1 MKKKHKFFSNLAVNL
16 ANNHLGKTST
26 NPSVGCII
34 VKDYSVVSSGVTSI
48 SGRPHAE
55 FNALN
60 KKMNFKGSDMYV
72 SLEPCVHYGLTPPCT
87 KIIKSKKIKNVY
99 YNFDDPDLRTYRKSK
114 EDLKKKGINLKKVT
128 LTHNNFYK
136 SYYLNKFK
144 KLPFLDAKIA
154 ISKDFNTINTKNK
167 RITNERSETVTHY
180 IRSKYDAIIST
191 SKTINR
197 DDALLNCRINGL
209 DNFKPDL
216 LIIDR
221 FLKLKKKLK
230 FLDLTKKR
238 KTYIF
243 TLSNNEKKIAYF
255 KSKNCKVININR
267 LQTKNDFL
275 KLFDIIFKL
284 GKRRILVEAGLIF
297 LKRLLELK
305 IINEVFIF
313 KSNIK
318 LAYNGYNNISPS
330 FLKKFKLKKSE
341 RVNLLNDKLY
351 KIKV

>member
-154 ISKDFNTINTKNK
+154 ISKDF
-167 RITNERSETVTHY
+167 
-180 IRSKYDAIIST
+180 
-191 SKTINR
+191 
-197 DDALLNCRINGL
+197 
-209 DNFKPDL
+209 FDL
-216 LIIDR
+216 
-221 FLKLKKKLK
+221 
-230 FLDLTKKR
+230 
-238 KTYIF
+238 
-243 TLSNNEKKIAYF
+243 
-255 KSKNCKVININR
+255 SKNE
-267 LQTKNDFL
+267 TF
-275 KLFDIIFKL
+275 
-284 GKRRILVEAGLIF
+284 E
-297 LKRLLELK
+297 
-305 IINEVFIF
+305 
-313 KSNIK
+313 
-318 LAYNGYNNISPS
+318 
-330 FLKKFKLKKSE
+330 
-341 RVNLLNDKLY
+341 
-351 KIKV
+351 